1 MLLFG
6 HIGITLGIFF
16 IFSYVAPQLKTIID
30 KRYLAIGALLPDLI
44 DKPLGM
50 IVFASTI
57 SNGRMISH
65 TLLFSF
71 TIFLIGL
78 YLYDKRNEIAI
89 ISLASGSFLHLMED
103 QMWNTPNTLFW
114 PLLGWSFPKD
124 NIADGVAFL
133 LMLFKKSF
141 ILNFSQGF
149 ALDHTFIPELLGMIV
164 IVIFT
169 LNWLKNKLSKVSS
182 EDKETKKEITK
193 KEITKK
199 TNIETTVLYIAGF
212 LVFGLLSVRAIIAL

>member
-16 IFSYVAPQLKTIID
+16 IFSHVVPQLKTIID
-30 KRYLAIGALLPDLI
+30 KRYLVIGALLPDLI

-57 SNGRMISH
+57 SNGRMVSH
-65 TLLFSF
+65 TLLFSS
-71 TIFLIGL
+71 ILFLIGL
-78 YLYDKRNEIAI
+78 YAYNKRSSI
-89 ISLASGSFLHLMED
+89 IIITLASGSFFHLMED
-103 QMWNTPNTLFW
+103 QMWNTPKTLFW

-133 LMLFKKSF
+133 LTLLKKSF
-141 ILNFSQGF
+141 VLNFSQGF
-149 ALDHTFIPELLGMIV
+149 VLEHTFIPEIIGMMV

-169 LNWLKNKLSKVSS
+169 LNWLKNKLIKTSYKD
-182 EDKETKKEITK
+182 EETKKEIIK
-193 KEITKK
+193 KP
-199 TNIETTVLYIAGF
+199 TTEATLLYIAGF
-212 LVFGLLSVRAIIAL
+212 LVFGLLSVKAIIAL

>member
-16 IFSYVAPQLKTIID
+16 VFSYIAPQLKNIID
-30 KRYLAIGALLPDLI
+30 KRYLVVGALLPDLI
-44 DKPLGM
+44 DKPLGL

-71 TIFLIGL
+71 TLFLIGL
-78 YLYDKRNEIAI
+78 YFYDKRRDIVI
-89 ISLASGSFLHLMED
+89 ISLASGSFFHLMED
-103 QMWNTPNTLFW
+103 QMWNTPKTLFW

-124 NIADGVAFL
+124 NIADGIAFL
-133 LMLFKKSF
+133 LMLFKESF
-141 ILNFSQGF
+141 TLNLSQGF
-149 ALDHTFIPELLGMIV
+149 SLEHTFIPEIIGMAAV
-164 IVIFT
+164 VIFT
-169 LNWLKNKLSKVSS
+169 LNWLKNKLSQTVSKD
-182 EDKETKKEITK
+182 EEIKIENAEKPTTETA
-193 KEITKK
+193 
-199 TNIETTVLYIAGF
+199 VFYIIGF

>member
-16 IFSYVAPQLKTIID
+16 VFSYIVPRLKTIID
-30 KRYLAIGALLPDLI
+30 RRYLVIGSLLPDLI

-50 IVFASTI
+50 IVFASTV

-71 TIFLIGL
+71 TLFLIGL
-78 YLYDKRNEIAI
+78 YFYNKRSNIVI
-89 ISLASGSFLHLMED
+89 VTLASGSLFHLMED

-114 PLLGWSFPKD
+114 PLLGWSFPKE
-124 NIADGVAFL
+124 NIADGIAFL
-133 LMLFKKSF
+133 LMLLKESF
-141 ILNFSQGF
+141 MLNFSQGF
-149 ALDHTFIPELLGMIV
+149 ILEHSFIPEIIGMMV

-169 LNWLKNKLSKVSS
+169 LNWLKNKLSKTSS
-182 EDKETKKEITK
+182 KDEEMKKENTKKPA
-193 KEITKK
+193 
-199 TNIETTVLYIAGF
+199 IETTVFYIIGF
-212 LVFGLLSVRAIIAL
+212 MVFGLLSVRAIIAL

>member
-1 MLLFG
+1 
-6 HIGITLGIFF
+6 
-16 IFSYVAPQLKTIID
+16 
-30 KRYLAIGALLPDLI
+30 LPDLI

-71 TIFLIGL
+71 TLFLIGL
-78 YLYDKRNEIAI
+78 YFYNKRSNIVI
-89 ISLASGSFLHLMED
+89 VTLASGSLFHLMED

-114 PLLGWSFPKD
+114 PLLGWSFPKE
-124 NIADGVAFL
+124 NIADGIAFL
-133 LMLFKKSF
+133 LMLLKESF
-141 ILNFSQGF
+141 MLNFSQGF
-149 ALDHTFIPELLGMIV
+149 ILEHSFIPEIIGMMV

-169 LNWLKNKLSKVSS
+169 LNWLKNKLSKISS
-182 EDKETKKEITK
+182 KDEEMKKENTKKPT
-193 KEITKK
+193 
-199 TNIETTVLYIAGF
+199 IETTVFYIIGF

>member
-16 IFSYVAPQLKTIID
+16 VFSYIAPRLKTIID
-30 KRYLAIGALLPDLI
+30 RRYLVIGALLPDLI

-50 IVFASTI
+50 IVFASII

-65 TLLFSF
+65 TLLFSI
-71 TIFLIGL
+71 TLCLIGL
-78 YLYDKRNEIAI
+78 YFYDKRSDIVI
-89 ISLASGSFLHLMED
+89 ITLASGSFFHLMED
-103 QMWNTPNTLFW
+103 QMWNTPKTLFW

-124 NIADGVAFL
+124 NIADGIAFL
-133 LMLFKKSF
+133 LMLLKESF
-141 ILNFSQGF
+141 MINFPK
-149 ALDHTFIPELLGMIV
+149 DFIPEIIGMMV

-169 LNWLKNKLSKVSS
+169 LNWLKNKLSKTNSKD
-182 EDKETKKEITK
+182 EGIKKEITK
-193 KEITKK
+193 KPP
-199 TNIETTVLYIAGF
+199 IETTVFYIIGF

>member
-78 YLYDKRNEIAI
+78 YFYDKRNEIAI
-89 ISLASGSFLHLMED
+89 VSLASGSFFHLMED

-114 PLLGWSFPKD
+114 PLFGWSFPKD

-149 ALDHTFIPELLGMIV
+149 VLDHTFIPELLGMMV
-164 IVIFT
+164 IIIFT
-169 LNWLKNKLSKVSS
+169 LNWLKNKLSKTSS
-182 EDKETKKEITK
+182 EYEETKKEITK
-193 KEITKK
+193 KP
-199 TNIETTVLYIAGF
+199 NRETTVLYIAGF